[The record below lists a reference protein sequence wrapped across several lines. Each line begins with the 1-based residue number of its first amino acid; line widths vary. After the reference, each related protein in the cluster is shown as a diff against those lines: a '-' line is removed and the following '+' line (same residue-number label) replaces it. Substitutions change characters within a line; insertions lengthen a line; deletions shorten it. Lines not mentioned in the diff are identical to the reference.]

1 MNIHNDETFEQ
12 KASDMIIMN
21 QMGKEMYN
29 GSLSHTALFLEIA

>member
-12 KASDMIIMN
+12 SASDMIIMN

-29 GSLSHTALFLEIA
+29 GS